1 MPNVKI
7 YRICVCVCVCVCA
20 RACVCE
26 RERERERENVYLH
39 SMALWM
45 ILPLLVYLIMDR
57 QYYVN
62 TLTHYDSL
70 WKHRQE
76 EMH

>member
-1 MPNVKI
+1 M
-7 YRICVCVCVCVCA
+7 
-20 RACVCE
+20 

-39 SMALWM
+39 SMVLWM

-62 TLTHYDSL
+62 TLIHYDSL